1 MTEKRIVCITDVC
14 SSIFA
19 GGDAPKKQF
28 SFEQTEDCCYPVFSN
43 GESNNGLY
51 GYTNTAR
58 VTEPSITVS
67 ARGTIGFTAIRLTPF
82 TPIVRL
88 ISITPIQD
96 IIDIDYLYY
105 ALSNY
110 TPENTGTSIPQ
121 LTVPMIKK
129 YKFRLPEKDEQK
141 RAVKVLKQIDNILEK
156 EKKQIQ
162 KLDEL
167 IKSRFVEMFGDPV
180 INSKEFSV
188 FSLQEMIDNSYIVYH
203 LDGNHGGDYPRNEE
217 FVSEGVPYIGA
228 NCIDDGTVSFRKA
241 KYLTQERAN
250 RLRKGIAKNNDVLFA
265 HNATV
270 GPVAILKTTKEKI
283 ILSTSLTAYRCNTN
297 KILPLYLRSY
307 MQSEGFIRQYAN
319 DMKQTTRNQVPITA
333 QKKYLFIVPPL
344 ELQIKYADFVSQVDK
359 SKTAVKQSIKKL
371 ETLKKSLMQEYFG

>member
-1 MTEKRIVCITDVC
+1 MTEKRIVYITDVC

-19 GGDAPKKQF
+19 GGDAPKKHF
-28 SFEQTEDCCYPVFSN
+28 SFEQTEECCYPVFSN
-43 GESNNGLY
+43 GESHNGLY

-141 RAVKVLKQIDNILEK
+141 RAVKTLKQLDDILEK
-156 EKKQIQ
+156 GKIQIQ

-167 IKSRFVEMFGDPV
+167 VKSRFVEMFGDPV
-180 INSKEFSV
+180 YNQMQWDTVPLEKLCLSIVDCPHSTPKYTNIDTGYMCIRTSIVKKNNILWDKIEFISEEEYYHRIKRKKPQKGDIVYTREGAILGIAAIINRECNVALGQRSMLLSVNTKICCPEFLCFAMNFDSFFNSV
-188 FSLQEMIDNSYIVYH
+188 THGISGSASPHINVADIKAFNIIMPTISLQS
-203 LDGNHGGDYPRNEE
+203 
-217 FVSEGVPYIGA
+217 
-228 NCIDDGTVSFRKA
+228 
-241 KYLTQERAN
+241 
-250 RLRKGIAKNNDVLFA
+250 
-265 HNATV
+265 
-270 GPVAILKTTKEKI
+270 
-283 ILSTSLTAYRCNTN
+283 
-297 KILPLYLRSY
+297 
-307 MQSEGFIRQYAN
+307 GF
-319 DMKQTTRNQVPITA
+319 
-333 QKKYLFIVPPL
+333 
-344 ELQIKYADFVSQVDK
+344 ADFVSKVEQQKAAVQK
-359 SKTAVKQSIKKL
+359 SIDKL
-371 ETLKKSLMQEYFG
+371 ETLKKSLMQDYFG

>member
-1 MTEKRIVCITDVC
+1 MTEKRIVYITDVC

-19 GGDAPKKQF
+19 GGDAPKKHF
-28 SFEQTEDCCYPVFSN
+28 SFEQTEECCYPVFSN
-43 GESNNGLY
+43 GESHNGLY

-110 TPENTGTSIPQ
+110 TPGNTGTSIPQ

-141 RAVKVLKQIDNILEK
+141 RAVKTLKQLDDILEK
-156 EKKQIQ
+156 GKIQIQ

-167 IKSRFVEMFGDPV
+167 VKSRFVELFSSDYPEYTLLDLCNIIDYRGKTPEKVESGLPFITAKNVKMHYMSLVPREYISKETYDKVMVRGFPKEGDVVFTTEAPLGNV
-180 INSKEFSV
+180 CRIPHINSEF
-188 FSLQEMIDNSYIVYH
+188 
-203 LDGNHGGDYPRNEE
+203 
-217 FVSEGVPYIGA
+217 YIGQRIVTLQTEKLEPIYLEYA
-228 NCIDDGTVSFRKA
+228 LTSDSFIKKYRNKSSGSTVTGIRVRLLEQ
-241 KYLTQERAN
+241 LTIPVPLKWSPCQDHG
-250 RLRKGIAKNNDVLFA
+250 LRKMRE
-265 HNATV
+265 HWQ
-270 GPVAILKTTKEKI
+270 
-283 ILSTSLTAYRCNTN
+283 R
-297 KILPLYLRSY
+297 
-307 MQSEGFIRQYAN
+307 
-319 DMKQTTRNQVPITA
+319 
-333 QKKYLFIVPPL
+333 
-344 ELQIKYADFVSQVDK
+344 
-359 SKTAVKQSIKKL
+359 
-371 ETLKKSLMQEYFG
+371 

>member
-141 RAVKVLKQIDNILEK
+141 RAVI
-156 EKKQIQ
+156 
-162 KLDEL
+162 
-167 IKSRFVEMFGDPV
+167 
-180 INSKEFSV
+180 
-188 FSLQEMIDNSYIVYH
+188 
-203 LDGNHGGDYPRNEE
+203 
-217 FVSEGVPYIGA
+217 
-228 NCIDDGTVSFRKA
+228 C
-241 KYLTQERAN
+241 
-250 RLRKGIAKNNDVLFA
+250 
-265 HNATV
+265 
-270 GPVAILKTTKEKI
+270 
-283 ILSTSLTAYRCNTN
+283 
-297 KILPLYLRSY
+297 
-307 MQSEGFIRQYAN
+307 
-319 DMKQTTRNQVPITA
+319 
-333 QKKYLFIVPPL
+333 
-344 ELQIKYADFVSQVDK
+344 
-359 SKTAVKQSIKKL
+359 
-371 ETLKKSLMQEYFG
+371 

>member
-1 MTEKRIVCITDVC
+1 MC

-19 GGDAPKKQF
+19 GGDAPKSHF
-28 SFEQTEDCCYPVFSN
+28 SHELTEECCYPVFSN
-43 GESNNGLY
+43 GESNSGLY

-88 ISITPIQD
+88 ISITPIQE

-141 RAVKVLKQIDNILEK
+141 RAVKVLKQIDDILEK

-167 IKSRFVEMFGDPV
+167 IKSRFVEMFDSL
-180 INSKEFSV
+180 NNYTAFSD
-188 FSLQEMIDNSYIVYH
+188 LCTIIT
-203 LDGNHGGDYPRNEE
+203 DGTHQPPKFVEE
-217 FVSEGVPYIGA
+217 GIPFLFVSNIVTNSINFEAEKFISENTYNELYKRTPIEIGD
-228 NCIDDGTVSFRKA
+228 IIMSTVGSYGHPAVVTSNKKFLFQRHIA
-241 KYLTQERAN
+241 YLKPKQEIINPLFLHSAILSEKVQEQIER
-250 RLRKGIAKNNDVLFA
+250 RVKGIAQ
-265 HNATV
+265 
-270 GPVAILKTTKEKI
+270 KTLN
-283 ILSTSLTAYRCNTN
+283 LSEIKQLR
-297 KILPLYLRSY
+297 IPLPDLHI
-307 MQSEGFIRQYAN
+307 Q
-319 DMKQTTRNQVPITA
+319 NQ
-333 QKKYLFIVPPL
+333 F
-344 ELQIKYADFVSQVDK
+344 ADFVMQVEK
-359 SKTAVKQSIKKL
+359 QKATVQQSIDKL